1 MKDSYSNLDKQ
12 KSTIIPLKLIL
23 PITAIGTFMSA
34 MDGSIVNVSLVTI
47 KDALNTNMEGI
58 RLIVIAYLLV
68 ISCFIG
74 IAGMLGDNYG
84 RKKVFQIG
92 MGLFMLGSL
101 LCALSFTLEMLVFS
115 RIIQAIGGAG
125 LTANGLALVITYV
138 EPTIRGRAI
147 GLNSLVVASA
157 LSSGPVLGGFLTQ
170 YIGWT
175 SIFLINIPIGLI
187 GILLVHRQIPETPRR
202 LNIKIDYMGMI
213 MFIIT
218 AFSFVGG
225 VLIIFKDNVIGGI
238 LIIASLLFGTIFI
251 YLEIRNPKPM
261 ISVKIMKDRTILTG
275 IFSSFLCYMVYYGMV
290 FLLPFFYQ
298 EVLLFS
304 RSQTGL
310 LMIVPPVAMA
320 IMGPIAGIFAEKID
334 IRKLA
339 SFGAFLLSFFV
350 FLLALTIDLE
360 LIDLELLII
369 VPLVALSAGALTIF
383 TVSNGTSVMNSA
395 PKKDVSVVS
404 GLIGLSRNIGFTLGT
419 TLTSSFFVLFF
430 SMNNPDDIVS
440 GPVFNSSYYQ
450 SLESTYLIFAL
461 FALIGAS
468 ISLLRRSN
476 SPGNNLKN

>member
-1 MKDSYSNLDKQ
+1 MEGPYSELDKQ
-12 KSTIIPLKLIL
+12 KSKIIPLKLIL

-84 RKKVFQIG
+84 RKKVFQLG
-92 MGLFMLGSL
+92 MGLFMIGSL
-101 LCALSFTLEMLVFS
+101 LCALSFTLEMLVIA

-157 LSSGPVLGGFLTQ
+157 LSSGPVLGGFLSQ

-175 SIFLINIPIGLI
+175 SIFIINLPIGLF
-187 GILLVHRQIPETPRR
+187 GLFLVHRQIPETPRR
-202 LNIKIDYMGMI
+202 SNIKIDYVGMI

-225 VLIIFKDNVIGGI
+225 VLIIFKDNILGGI
-238 LIIASLLFGTIFI
+238 LIITSLLFGTIFV

-261 ISVKIMKDRTILTG
+261 ISLKIMKNRTILTG

-304 RSQTGL
+304 QSQTGL

-339 SFGAFLLSFFV
+339 SFGALLLSFFI
-350 FLLALTIDLE
+350 FLLALTIDLD
-360 LIDLELLII
+360 LIII

-419 TLTSSFFVLFF
+419 TLTSAFFGLFF
-430 SMNNPDDIVS
+430 LMNNPDDIAS
-440 GPVFNSSYYQ
+440 GPIFTSSYYQ
-450 SLESTYLIFAL
+450 GLESTYLIFAL
-461 FALIGAS
+461 FALLGAS

-476 SPGNNLKN
+476 SASK

>member
-1 MKDSYSNLDKQ
+1 MTNHEKSYST
-12 KSTIIPLKLIL
+12 SEISESSIIPLKLIL
-23 PITAIGTFMSA
+23 PITAIGTFMTA

-92 MGLFMLGSL
+92 MGLFIIGSL
-101 LCALSFTLEMLVFS
+101 LCAISFTLEMLVIS
-115 RIIQAIGGAG
+115 RVIQALGGAG
-125 LTANGLALVITYV
+125 LAANGLALVITYV
-138 EPTIRGRAI
+138 EPSIRGRAI

-157 LSSGPVLGGFLTQ
+157 LSSGPVIGGFLSE

-175 SIFLINIPIGLI
+175 SIFIINIPIGLV
-187 GILLVHRQIPETPRR
+187 GLLLVHRQIPETPRR
-202 LNIKIDYMGMI
+202 SNIKIDYMGMVL
-213 MFIIT
+213 FIIT

-225 VLIIFKDNVIGGI
+225 VLIIFKENLLGGF
-238 LIIASLLFGTIFI
+238 LIIISVLFGTGFV
-251 YLEIRNPKPM
+251 YFEIKNPQPM
-261 ISVKIMKDRTILTG
+261 ISIRIMKDRTILTG

-304 RSQTGL
+304 QSQTGL
-310 LMIVPPVAMA
+310 LMIVPPIAMA
-320 IMGPIAGIFAEKID
+320 IMGPIAGLLAERFN

-339 SFGAFLLSFFV
+339 SLGAFMLSFFV
-350 FLLALTIDLE
+350 FLLALAINLS
-360 LIDLELLII
+360 LYIV
-369 VPLVALSAGALTIF
+369 VPLVALSAGALTTF
-383 TVSNGTSVMNSA
+383 TVSNGTSVMNAS

-419 TLTSSFFVLFF
+419 TLTSAFF
-430 SMNNPDDIVS
+430 SLFYLINNPDEISS
-440 GPVFNSSYYQ
+440 GPIFTSSYFQ
-450 SLESTYLIFAL
+450 SLELTYMIFAFL
-461 FALIGAS
+461 ALLGAG
-468 ISLLRRSN
+468 ILLLRKSN
-476 SPGNNLKN
+476 DTMSVKE

>member
-1 MKDSYSNLDKQ
+1 MHTEPHPDSDKSE
-12 KSTIIPLKLIL
+12 STIIPLKLIL

-47 KDALNTNMEGI
+47 ANALDTNMEGI

-84 RKKVFQIG
+84 RKIVFQIG
-92 MGLFMLGSL
+92 MGLFILGSV
-101 LCALSFTLEMLVFS
+101 LCAVSITLEMLVFA
-115 RIIQAIGGAG
+115 RVIQAIGGAG

-138 EPTIRGRAI
+138 EPSIRGRAI

-157 LSSGPVLGGFLTQ
+157 LSSGPVLGGFLSE

-175 SIFLINIPIGLI
+175 SIFLINVPIGLV
-187 GILLVHRQIPETPRR
+187 GILLVHRQIPETPRKP
-202 LNIKIDYMGMI
+202 NIKIDYIGMI
-213 MFIIT
+213 FFIIT

-225 VLIIFKDNVIGGI
+225 VLIIFKDNLIGGF
-238 LIIASLLFGTIFI
+238 LIITAIFFGVAFV

-261 ISVKIMKDRTILTG
+261 ISIKIMKNRTILAG

-298 EVLLFS
+298 EVQMFS
-304 RSQTGL
+304 QSQTGI
-310 LMIVPPVAMA
+310 LMIVPPIAMA
-320 IMGPIAGIFAEKID
+320 IMGPVAGLFAEKID

-339 SFGAFLLSFFV
+339 SFGAFFLSFFV
-350 FLLALTIDLE
+350 FLLALTINLE
-360 LIDLELLII
+360 LYIV
-369 VPLVALSAGALTIF
+369 VPLVALSAGALTTF
-383 TVSNGTSVMNSA
+383 TVSNGTSVMNAA
-395 PKKDVSVVS
+395 PTKDVSVVS

-419 TLTSSFFVLFF
+419 TLTSAFF
-430 SMNNPDDIVS
+430 SLFYLMHNPDEISS
-440 GPVFNSSYYQ
+440 GLIFTSSYYQ

-461 FALIGAS
+461 FALLGAG
-468 ISLLRRSN
+468 ISLLRKSHD
-476 SPGNNLKN
+476 PIVMEE